1 MATPAVASYTV
12 GGALSECP
20 KLEICT
26 MPPALSIPHHDY
38 RIYAV
43 WEGEILGRFMCCY
56 DAETFSVP
64 NPVRFCLGKLIRNFL
79 VQYFTTVDSLTRSLI
94 LRNIWPTHIRMV
106 DGRTLFTFMT
116 YAGPCIPFPVAPNC
130 KQSSRLL
137 LLSALPK
144 VPAAC
149 DGCSCGSEPFIT
161 PFYVGGFHL
170 SYIFSTR
177 RRSF

>member
-38 RIYAV
+38 RIYVV

-106 DGRTLFTFMT
+106 DGRTLFSFMT
-116 YAGPCIPFPVAPNC
+116 YAGPCIPFPVAPN
-130 KQSSRLL
+130 S
-137 LLSALPK
+137 
-144 VPAAC
+144 C